1 MFAGGLVDRLP
12 ATTVEQIRVRLG
24 YRRLRQIE
32 APTADRRSANA
43 WFSGHGG
50 EGTVFLKLYASD
62 HRAATEAA
70 VASQLPRAITT
81 RFVNSGVLNEIG
93 AYTAFE
99 WANLND
105 VALDHNGVEVS
116 ARLLA
121 AVHDCPLPPSSG
133 IAADHITPASYEKA
147 VERLARVAP
156 DSFAEVES
164 VVAGAWA
171 QDLVTAASEI
181 ATTAPSVVLHGD
193 FSFRNVAK
201 CSGRHVVFDFERA
214 CTGPAELDL
223 ARIWDREL
231 TRVPNGQSLF
241 AAAYRRARG
250 LAQLW
255 PDPVLLRFSRLR
267 CAVTTLTAGRLQR
280 EEQFADQGYTILK
293 ALRP

>member
-1 MFAGGLVDRLP
+1 M
-12 ATTVEQIRVRLG
+12 
-24 YRRLRQIE
+24 
-32 APTADRRSANA
+32 
-43 WFSGHGG
+43 
-50 EGTVFLKLYASD
+50 FLKLYASD
-62 HRAATEAA
+62 RRGATEAA

-81 RFVNSGVLNEIG
+81 RFVNSGMLDKVG
-93 AYTAFE
+93 AYTAFG
-99 WANLND
+99 WAH
-105 VALDHNGVEVS
+105 LDEVTLDRDGLGVS

-133 IAADHITPASYEKA
+133 IAADHISPASYEKA
-147 VERLARVAP
+147 VERLARIAP

-181 ATTAPSVVLHGD
+181 ATTTPSVVLHGD
-193 FSFRNVAK
+193 FSSRNVAK

-250 LAQLW
+250 LTRPW
-255 PDPVLLRFSRLR
+255 PDPVLLRFSRIR
-267 CAVTTLTAGRLQR
+267 CAVTTLTTARLQR
-280 EEQFADQGYTILK
+280 EEQFADQGYRILE
-293 ALRP
+293 ALRR